1 MKEETQI
8 RIKKIL
14 EFEKNGETF
23 SIEVHLE
30 NVSPERK
37 KQDITDFLEV
47 LYKDAIDELIF

>member
-1 MKEETQI
+1 MKEKTQI

-23 SIEVHLE
+23 SIEIHLE
-30 NVSPERK
+30 NISPERK
-37 KQDITDFLEV
+37 KQDITAFLET